1 MAIGRIATNS
11 KNKSINY
18 LEESQGLYLE
28 GYQKSIMEDESQI
41 ISPTEEELHSL
52 RRVPDKIP
60 WRVYTLAFVELCER
74 FSYFGTTVVFTNF
87 IQQELPPNSKTGAGH
102 SGQSGALGLGQKAS
116 TGIGMMNQFW
126 IYLVPLFAAYVA
138 DKYLGRFKTICYA
151 LGIAIVGHCILVMSA
166 IPVVIVQTKV
176 SLGLFLIGLIIMGL
190 GTGSFKPNIS
200 PLIAEQLR
208 ICKLAV
214 QTLPTGEKVIVDP
227 AVTQSRVYHY
237 FYLFI
242 NIGALVGQIGMVY
255 CEKYVGFWLSFLLP
269 TVLLCMCPLVVW
281 YARKKYVR
289 TPPGGSVLGN
299 AIKLFLLGNKG
310 CWSLNPLTTYR
321 RLNDGTFWTRIKP
334 SALVQADRPAWMT
347 FDDLWVEEVR
357 RGFTACGVFCWIPL
371 YWLTYNQLNN
381 NLTSQAAVMELHGLP
396 NDVLSNLDPLAL
408 ILLIPIFDTVIY
420 PLLRKVKIRL
430 TPIKKIALGFYV
442 GSLAMVWAAVVQAY
456 IYKKSIC
463 GKNAAGLLP
472 PSLGGD
478 GKKLCPPV
486 AINVWVQ
493 SGAYIL
499 IAISEILT
507 SITTLE
513 YAFSKAPTN
522 MRSLVMAF
530 SLFMSAISSAL
541 GEAFVSLSSDPLL
554 VWNYTTMAV
563 LSGVGGTCFWWQFR
577 GLDKEEDRLNALP
590 SGHIAIVGQDLETSD
605 EKASIRQQIIKKI

>member
-1 MAIGRIATNS
+1 
-11 KNKSINY
+11 INF
-18 LEESQGLYLE
+18 
-28 GYQKSIMEDESQI
+28 
-41 ISPTEEELHSL
+41 PTDEELHSL
-52 RRVPDKIP
+52 RRVPETIP
-60 WRVYTLAFVELCER
+60 WGVYSLAFVELCER
-74 FSYFGTTVVFTNF
+74 FSFYGTTVVFTNF
-87 IQQELPPNSKTGAGH
+87 IQQALPPNSKTGAGH
-102 SGQSGALGLGQKAS
+102 SGQSGALGLGQQAS
-116 TGIGMMNQFW
+116 TGIGMFNQFW

-138 DKYLGRFKTICYA
+138 DKYLGRFRTICYA
-151 LGIAIVGHCILVMSA
+151 LGVAIVGHVILVISA
-166 IPVVIVQTKV
+166 TPAIIVHPKS
-176 SLGLFLIGLIIMGL
+176 SLACFLTGLVIMGF

-208 ICKLAV
+208 VTTLRV
-214 QTLPTGEKVIVDP
+214 QTLASGEKVIIDP

-242 NIGALVGQIGMVY
+242 NVGSLVGQVGMVY

-269 TVLLCMCPLVVW
+269 TLLLCICPVVVW

-299 AIKLFLLGNKG
+299 AMKLFLLGNKG
-310 CWSLNPLTTYR
+310 RWSLNPVGTYR
-321 RLNDGTFWTRIKP
+321 RLNDGTFWTQIKP
-334 SALVQADRPAWMT
+334 SAMLASERPAWMT
-347 FDDLWVEEVR
+347 FDDQWVEEVR
-357 RGFTACGVFCWIPL
+357 RGFAACAVFCWIPL

-408 ILLIPIFDTVIY
+408 IILIPIFDTVIY
-420 PLLRKVKIRL
+420 PGLRKARIQL
-430 TPIKKIALGFYV
+430 TPIKRIALGFFV
-442 GSLAMVWAAVVQAY
+442 GSSAMVWAAVLQAY

-463 GKNAAGLLP
+463 GNRAAGLLP
-472 PSLGGD
+472 PGLGGD
-478 GKKLCPPV
+478 GTKACPAV
-486 AINVWVQ
+486 AINVWAQ

-554 VWNYTTMAV
+554 VWNYATMAI
-563 LSGVGGTCFWWQFR
+563 LSGVGGTLFWLQFR
-577 GLDKEEDRLNALP
+577 KLDEEEDRLNTLP
-590 SGHIAIVGQDLETSD
+590 VGHITIAGQDLE
-605 EKASIRQQIIKKI
+605 